1 MAPRYRLDP
10 KTGAIIFQ
18 KSPEEKNLQEY
29 LKVLNSVNSNLLCL
43 IDQNNKMLEQN
54 NRILQLLNSKG
65 GIMTDE

>member
-65 GIMTDE
+65 VIMTDE